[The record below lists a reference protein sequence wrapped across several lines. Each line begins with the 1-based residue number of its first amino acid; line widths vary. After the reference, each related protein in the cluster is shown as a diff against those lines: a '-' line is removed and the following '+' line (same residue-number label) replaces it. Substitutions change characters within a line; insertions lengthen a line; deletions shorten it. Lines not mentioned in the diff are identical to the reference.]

1 MGRKIRNTQRVEDVL
16 KRIYYNIEHPASFSS
31 ALKLSK
37 ASKVPIKKTK
47 EWLASQDTYT
57 LHKPVRFKFPR
68 RKVLSY
74 GIGDLMQIDL
84 VDLSKFAKYN
94 RGVKYLLTAIDVFS
108 KYAYAIPLKRK
119 NSASVLT
126 ALKTLFKKAGVFKHV
141 ESDKGKEFWNRP
153 CRKFFAQKGMNHYS
167 SESEYKAS
175 VVERLNRTLKNR
187 LYRIFTYR
195 NSFKY
200 VDILNSV
207 LKAYN
212 DSVHKSTGFPPS
224 RVTHQDES
232 VIFERLYGY
241 QKLADHG
248 FRVGDQVRI
257 SKAKKA
263 FKRGYLPNW
272 TEEIFEV
279 YKCFA
284 KNPPTFVLRDLK
296 GNVVKGRFYA
306 HELQKVLKKSG
317 DFWRVEKILRSRG
330 KGANK
335 EYFVK
340 WKGYSD
346 DYNSWIKSRWIKSRW
361 MT

>member
-1 MGRKIRNTQRVEDVL
+1 MGSKNHSAQRVEDVL
-16 KRIYYNIEHPASFSS
+16 KSIYYNIEHPASFAS

-47 EWLASQDTYT
+47 EWLATQDTYT
-57 LHKPVRFKFPR
+57 LHKSVRFKFPR
-68 RKVLSY
+68 RKVMSY
-74 GIGDLMQIDL
+74 GIGDLIQIDL

-119 NSASVLT
+119 NAASVLA
-126 ALKTLFKKAGVFKHV
+126 ALKTLFKKLGAVKHI
-141 ESDKGKEFWNRP
+141 ESDKGKEFWNSS
-153 CRKFFAQKGMNHYS
+153 CRKFFAQKGVNHYS

-175 VVERLNRTLKNR
+175 VVERFNRTLKNK

-207 LKAYN
+207 LKSYN
-212 DSVHKSTGFPPS
+212 SSVHRSTGFSPHA
-224 RVTHQDES
+224 VTHRDEC
-232 VIFERLYGY
+232 VIFDRLYGY
-241 QKLADHG
+241 QKLTDHG
-248 FRVGDQVRI
+248 FRVGDRVRI

-272 TEEIFEV
+272 SEEVFEV
-279 YKCFA
+279 YKCFS

-296 GNVVKGRFYA
+296 GNVIKGRFYA
-306 HELQKVLKKSG
+306 HELQKVYKKSS

-330 KGANK
+330 KGPNK

-340 WKGYSD
+340 WKGYPDS
-346 DYNSWIKSRWIKSRW
+346 YNSWVRSEW